1 MKMFTLVVA
10 IIIGCQGVSATTNPV
25 LCSQVDYLFY
35 NSDCCNAAAEVPCM
49 EQLAK
54 VSYDATVTDL
64 YAKIENVKTGGLAI
78 ASSRALDIQD
88 GASLNVHGSGEG
100 QDANGND
107 KFGTLLVKQYG
118 TLDFEA
124 GAVLDLSKISLD
136 AGKDA
141 NTRAKLA
148 FSELG
153 DVTGDVTFHGV
164 VHADKGISVDAG
176 QFSVADVT
184 GDVLTKGS
192 LEAYGKATAS
202 ALDINGK
209 VTIASNGALRSAA
222 SVAMEDDLL
231 VIDTSCA
238 NPPCVDHQFKVKQ
251 ADGEVEAKG
260 NVFVRQAL
268 EVDGLSKLDGGINVA
283 NLFTVGADGTTS
295 VDALVTMNKIV
306 TMKGGGRL
314 EGSWVVP
321 TGSAISVLG
330 TLNIEQGNLKTTGTV
345 ASTGI
350 TFQTLT
356 SGADFNNQAVTNVN
370 FDSGSISGVSIDG
383 SAIGATTAS
392 TVKATTVDASSTITG
407 AGDLSIAGTATV
419 SAVTV
424 NAGAV
429 SGVTTLAVA
438 DVTASNDVT
447 VQGNAAI
454 TGTLAAGVSTLAA
467 TTAASVEVTGASTL
481 KGAAT
486 LEGDVT
492 IKKEAMF
499 EEGLQV
505 GLGATTPDTSALA
518 EEDKK
523 CKTVVAVDDFN
534 DFRKAYI
541 AADDTDTITTFTAT
555 TAPTIC
561 GDVALYILNNGGVC
575 RDAAAGGA
583 GGPLIGNVYTA
594 ASCAALP
601 GDKFT
606 WLSYDGYTGDF
617 HVVTDSNNCAI
628 CGTDGTETDA
638 SYDLYKAT
646 LGGVAGAV
654 DFAKDG
660 TLQTSGKATLNS
672 MEVTNAGSVKDLTVS
687 NTLVLDG
694 TTTTT
699 NGFTLTSE
707 GDASINSVVVSTT
720 LDVSGATTLRGAQT
734 STALASFE
742 AGLKTVGGSCN
753 DDSGTK
759 TKLQCAGDTCTVSAV
774 ADQTCVWTPVD
785 GVAALIDGSI
795 EAKTIKLTDA
805 AANALNVEKSN
816 HCSNAAYTDEST
828 CESAGNVWTALKNV
842 ASISN
847 DGTLSAIKVE
857 SAGRIMPMYQETND
871 AGLHCS
877 DNNGVIIQVVGAC
890 TAGLNYRQWSCVDSG
905 SDIPFSDFR
914 NTVHGDNW
922 MGSCSGTYT
931 ATYVADCSR
940 YDNGNPT
947 DPNNHKFCEPLNTKA
962 QCLGT
967 ELILRGNGYAVPDVE
982 AAMSGVAAKVWTASG
997 VVNLKVC
1004 VSGAVV

>member
-1 MKMFTLVVA
+1 MFTLVVA
-10 IIIGCQGVSATTNPV
+10 VIIGFQGVSATTNPV

-54 VSYDATVTDL
+54 VTYDATVTDL

-78 ASSRALDIQD
+78 AASRALDIQD

-100 QDANGND
+100 QDANGNN

-136 AGKDA
+136 AGRDA
-141 NTRAKLA
+141 NTRAQLTYSA
-148 FSELG
+148 LS

-209 VTIASNGALRSAA
+209 VTIASNGDLRSAA

-238 NPPCVDHQFKVKQ
+238 NPPCVDHRFKVKQ

-268 EVDGLSKLDGGINVA
+268 EVDGLSKLDGGINVG
-283 NLFTVGADGTTS
+283 NLFTVSADGTTNI
-295 VDALVTMNKIV
+295 DALVAIKKKV
-306 TMKGGGRL
+306 TMEGGGRL

-345 ASTGI
+345 SSTGI

-356 SGADFNNQAVTNVN
+356 AGADFNNQAVTNVN

-392 TVKATTVDASSTITG
+392 TVKATTIDASSSITG
-407 AGDLSIAGTATV
+407 AGDLSIAGAATV
-419 SAVTV
+419 SAVTL

-429 SGVTTLAVA
+429 SGVTALAAA
-438 DVTASNDVT
+438 DITASNDLT

-467 TTAASVEVTGASTL
+467 TTAASVEVVGAATL

-505 GLGATTPDTSALA
+505 GTGVTTTGVIESAGAGFKCTTVAAQANSIYESTSSNPTDPTLEECGLLA
-518 EEDKK
+518 AQILSQGYYCTAGTATMPLLPSSATDDCSSHSGFETQE
-523 CKTVVAVDDFN
+523 TVTGFTGY
-534 DFRKAYI
+534 FSYI
-541 AADDTDTITTFTAT
+541 TNAQSCAFCSGDESEAGVNNHHYQYGTIT
-555 TAPTIC
+555 
-561 GDVALYILNNGGVC
+561 
-575 RDAAAGGA
+575 
-583 GGPLIGNVYTA
+583 
-594 ASCAALP
+594 S
-601 GDKFT
+601 
-606 WLSYDGYTGDF
+606 
-617 HVVTDSNNCAI
+617 
-628 CGTDGTETDA
+628 
-638 SYDLYKAT
+638 
-646 LGGVAGAV
+646 GAV

-672 MEVTNAGSVKDLTVS
+672 MEVTNAGTVKDLTVS

-753 DDSGTK
+753 DDSK
-759 TKLQCAGDTCTVSAV
+759 TKLECAGDTCTVDGV
-774 ADQTCVWTPVD
+774 AAQTCVWTPVD

-816 HCSNAAYTDEST
+816 HCSDGAYTEQST

-842 ASISN
+842 VSISN
-847 DGTLSAIKVE
+847 DGTLTATKVE

-871 AGLHCS
+871 AGLDCK
-877 DNNGVIIQVVGAC
+877 DNDGVIIQVVGAC
-890 TAGLNYRQWSCVDSG
+890 EAGINFREWSCNDSG
-905 SDIPFSDFR
+905 SDISFNDFR
-914 NTVHGDNW
+914 STSHGDNW

-940 YDNGNPT
+940 YNNDGQPT
-947 DPNNHKFCEPLNTKA
+947 DSNNMKFCEPLRTKA

-967 ELILRGNGYAVPDVE
+967 ELILRGKNYAVPDVE
-982 AAMSGVAAKVWTASG
+982 ASMAGVVPKVWTASG
-997 VVNLKVC
+997 NVNMKVC
-1004 VSGAVV
+1004 VNGAVV

>member
-1 MKMFTLVVA
+1 MFTLVAA

-107 KFGTLLVKQYG
+107 NFGTLLIKQYG

-176 QFSVADVT
+176 QFSVTDVT

-192 LEAYGKATAS
+192 LEAYGKVTAS

-222 SVAMEDDLL
+222 SVSMEDDLL

-251 ADGEVEAKG
+251 VDGEVEAKG

-283 NLFTVGADGTTS
+283 NLFTVGADGTTNI
-295 VDALVTMNKIV
+295 DALVAIKKTV
-306 TMKGGGRL
+306 TMEGGGRL

-321 TGSAISVLG
+321 TGSAISVYG

-345 ASTGI
+345 SSTGI

-356 SGADFNNQAVTNVN
+356 AGADFNNQAVTNVN
-370 FDSGSISGVSIDG
+370 FDSGSISGITIDG

-438 DVTASNDVT
+438 DVTASNDLT

-486 LEGDVT
+486 LEGDVI

-505 GLGATTPDTSALA
+505 GTGVTTTTADSYAHVVDDEKCTSPLLNTNSIFSNTGDSSTGVTMTIELCASWTYYVLENDGYCKSDVNSNPYIGAVHTSAN
-518 EEDKK
+518 
-523 CKTVVAVDDFN
+523 C
-534 DFRKAYI
+534 
-541 AADDTDTITTFTAT
+541 
-555 TAPTIC
+555 PT
-561 GDVALYILNNGGVC
+561 G
-575 RDAAAGGA
+575 
-583 GGPLIGNVYTA
+583 
-594 ASCAALP
+594 
-601 GDKFT
+601 FT
-606 WLSYDGYTGDF
+606 WKDGSSATGLF
-617 HVVTDSNNCAI
+617 EYHSSANWCGV
-628 CGTDGTETDA
+628 CGTDAKTTVNGA
-638 SYDLYKAT
+638 NQKVYQAT
-646 LGGVAGAV
+646 LGTTTTSGAV

-687 NTLVLDG
+687 TTLVLDG

-699 NGFTLTSE
+699 NGFTLTSQ
-707 GDASINSVVVSTT
+707 GDASINSIVVSTT

-816 HCSNAAYTDEST
+816 HCSNAAYTDEAT
-828 CESAGNVWTALKNV
+828 CEAAGNVWTALKNV

-847 DGTLSAIKVE
+847 DGTLSATKVE

-890 TAGLNYRQWSCVDSG
+890 EAGINFREWSCSDSG
-905 SDIPFSDFR
+905 AVAPFNEYRS
-914 NTVHGDNW
+914 TSHGDNW
-922 MGSCSGTYT
+922 MGYCSGTYT

-940 YDNGNPT
+940 YNGQGALT
-947 DPNNHKFCEPLNTKA
+947 DAGNEKFCEPLHTKA

-982 AAMSGVAAKVWTASG
+982 ASMAGVAAKVWTASG
-997 VVNLKVC
+997 IVNMKVC
-1004 VSGAVV
+1004 VNGAVV

>member
-1 MKMFTLVVA
+1 MKLFTVFIA

-35 NSDCCNAAAEVPCM
+35 NSDCCDAAAEVPCM

-54 VSYDATVTDL
+54 VTYDATVTDL

-88 GASLNVHGSGEG
+88 GASLNVHGSGVG

-107 KFGTLLVKQYG
+107 NFGTLLVKQYG

-148 FSELG
+148 FSELS

-164 VHADKGISVDAG
+164 VNADKGISVDAG

-192 LEAYGKATAS
+192 LEAYGRATAS

-209 VTIASNGALRSAA
+209 VTIASNGDLRSAA

-283 NLFTVGADGTTS
+283 NLFTVGADGTTTI
-295 VDALVTMNKIV
+295 DALVTMKKIV

-345 ASTGI
+345 SSTGI

-356 SGADFNNQAVTNVN
+356 AGADFNNQAVTNVN

-438 DVTASNDVT
+438 DVTASNDLT

-492 IKKEAMF
+492 IKKEAVF

-505 GLGATTPDTSALA
+505 GLGATTPASSGVLVEAG
-518 EEDKK
+518 KK
-523 CKTVVAVDDFN
+523 CETIALPRTGVGTDFSTVYDTAN
-534 DFRKAYI
+534 DY
-541 AADDTDTITTFTAT
+541 TTKNNPSGNAE
-555 TAPTIC
+555 AIPLH
-561 GDVALYILNNGGVC
+561 GLVALYILNNGGICV
-575 RDAAAGGA
+575 DATTPYIGSAHNDDCPAG
-583 GGPLIGNVYTA
+583 
-594 ASCAALP
+594 
-601 GDKFT
+601 FT
-606 WLSYDGYTGDF
+606 WKTFPTFTGRYHTLD
-617 HVVTDSNNCAI
+617 TTKYSALCA
-628 CGTDGTETDA
+628 DDNLLTDA
-638 SYDLYKAT
+638 SYKVHKST
-646 LGGVAGAV
+646 VASVSGAV

-660 TLQTSGKATLNS
+660 TLQTSGKATLDS
-672 MEVTNAGSVKDLTVS
+672 MEVTNEGSVKDLTVS

-720 LDVSGATTLRGAQT
+720 LDVSGAIKLSGAQT

-753 DDSGTK
+753 DDSK
-759 TKLQCAGDTCTVSAV
+759 TKLQCAGDTCTVGGV
-774 ADQTCVWTPVD
+774 AAQTCVWTPVD
-785 GVAALIDGSI
+785 GVSALVDGSI

-816 HCSNAAYTDEST
+816 HCSNAAYDTQAT
-828 CESAGNVWTALKNV
+828 CEAAGNVWTAVKNV
-842 ASISN
+842 VSISN
-847 DGTLSAIKVE
+847 DGTLTATKVE

-877 DNNGVIIQVVGAC
+877 DNDGVIIQVVGAC
-890 TAGLNYRQWSCVDSG
+890 AAGLNYREWSCDDSG

-940 YDNGNPT
+940 YDGAGQPT
-947 DPNNHKFCEPLNTKA
+947 DTNNHKFCEPLRTKA

-967 ELILRGNGYAVPDVE
+967 ELILRGKGYAVPDVE
-982 AAMSGVAAKVWTASG
+982 AAMAGVEAKVWTATG
-997 VVNLKVC
+997 AVNLKVC

>member
-1 MKMFTLVVA
+1 MKLFTVFIA

-54 VSYDATVTDL
+54 VTYDATVTDL

-78 ASSRALDIQD
+78 AASRALDIQD

-164 VHADKGISVDAG
+164 VNADKGISVDAG

-209 VTIASNGALRSAA
+209 VRIESNGDFRSAA

-283 NLFTVGADGTTS
+283 NLFTVGVDGTTT
-295 VDALVTMNKIV
+295 VDALVTMKKLV

-345 ASTGI
+345 SSTGI
-350 TFQTLT
+350 TFDTLT
-356 SGADFNNQAVTNVN
+356 AGADFNNQAVTNVN
-370 FDSGSISGVSIDG
+370 FDTGSISGVTIDG

-407 AGDLSIAGTATV
+407 AGDLSITGTATV

-438 DVTASNDVT
+438 DVTVSNDLT

-492 IKKEAMF
+492 IKKEAVF

-505 GLGATTPDTSALA
+505 GVGGTTTTNVPAGYADSAGADFSCGTELAVATQYWPDGSAKVSLTLEKCAEWAQIVLETNGEYCKVAAQPFISPDDATYDYTDCANQASYASTQATALTGFTGYFAWKSSNNECKLCSADASTALTGGRHYLATLATTQTTTS
-518 EEDKK
+518 
-523 CKTVVAVDDFN
+523 
-534 DFRKAYI
+534 
-541 AADDTDTITTFTAT
+541 
-555 TAPTIC
+555 
-561 GDVALYILNNGGVC
+561 
-575 RDAAAGGA
+575 
-583 GGPLIGNVYTA
+583 
-594 ASCAALP
+594 
-601 GDKFT
+601 
-606 WLSYDGYTGDF
+606 
-617 HVVTDSNNCAI
+617 
-628 CGTDGTETDA
+628 
-638 SYDLYKAT
+638 
-646 LGGVAGAV
+646 GAV

-660 TLQTSGKATLNS
+660 TLQTSGKATLDS
-672 MEVTNAGSVKDLTVS
+672 MEVTNEGSVKDLTVS

-694 TTTTT
+694 TTSTT

-707 GDASINSVVVSTT
+707 GDASINSVVISTT
-720 LDVSGATTLRGAQT
+720 LDVSGAIKLSGAQT

-753 DDSGTK
+753 DDSK
-759 TKLQCAGDTCTVSAV
+759 TKLQCAGDTCTVDGV
-774 ADQTCVWTPVD
+774 AAQTCVWTPVD
-785 GVAALIDGSI
+785 GVSALIDGSI
-795 EAKTIKLTDA
+795 EAKTVKLTDA

-816 HCSNAAYTDEST
+816 HCSNAAYATEAT
-828 CESAGNVWTALKNV
+828 CEAAGNVWTALKNV

-847 DGTLSAIKVE
+847 DGTLTATKVE

-877 DNNGVIIQVVGAC
+877 DNDGVIIQVVGSC
-890 TAGLNYRQWSCVDSG
+890 TSGLNYREWSCDDSG
-905 SDIPFSDFR
+905 SDISFGDFSGSP
-914 NTVHGDNW
+914 HADNW
-922 MGSCSGTYT
+922 MGTCTGTYT

-940 YDNGNPT
+940 YDGNGQPDDT
-947 DPNNHKFCEPLNTKA
+947 NNKKFCEALNTKA
-962 QCLGT
+962 QCLGN
-967 ELILRGNGYAVPDVE
+967 ELILRGKNYAVPDVE
-982 AAMSGVAAKVWTASG
+982 AAMAGVAAKVWTATG
-997 VVNLKVC
+997 AVNMKVC
-1004 VSGAVV
+1004 VNGGVI

>member
-1 MKMFTLVVA
+1 MKLFTVFIA

-54 VSYDATVTDL
+54 VTYDATVTDL

-78 ASSRALDIQD
+78 AASRALDIQD
-88 GASLNVHGSGEG
+88 GASLNVHGSGVG

-153 DVTGDVTFHGV
+153 DVTGDVTFNGV
-164 VHADKGISVDAG
+164 VNADKGISVDAG

-184 GDVLTKGS
+184 GNVVTKGS

-209 VTIASNGALRSAA
+209 VRIESNGDFRSAA

-283 NLFTVGADGTTS
+283 NLFTVGADGTTT
-295 VDALVTMNKIV
+295 VDALVTMKKLV

-345 ASTGI
+345 SSTGI
-350 TFQTLT
+350 TFDTLT
-356 SGADFNNQAVTNVN
+356 APADFNDQAVTNVN
-370 FDSGSISGVSIDG
+370 FDSGSISGVTIDG

-438 DVTASNDVT
+438 DITVSNDMT

-481 KGAAT
+481 KGAAM

-492 IKKEAMF
+492 IKKEAIF

-505 GLGATTPDTSALA
+505 GVGGTTTGHFSSGGDGFQCDSEAVVFNSINADATSGSSAPTLEQCAKVA
-518 EEDKK
+518 EIVLNSNGYYCNSKPLL
-523 CKTVVAVDDFN
+523 
-534 DFRKAYI
+534 
-541 AADDTDTITTFTAT
+541 TAT
-555 TAPTIC
+555 DGENCPAGWNQGTQVTGFTGYFTHESASGRCKLCT
-561 GDVALYILNNGGVC
+561 GDASK
-575 RDAAAGGA
+575 AGA
-583 GGPLIGNVYTA
+583 GYHHYKYGT
-594 ASCAALP
+594 
-601 GDKFT
+601 
-606 WLSYDGYTGDF
+606 
-617 HVVTDSNNCAI
+617 VTS
-628 CGTDGTETDA
+628 
-638 SYDLYKAT
+638 
-646 LGGVAGAV
+646 GAV

-660 TLQTSGKATLNS
+660 TLQTSGKATLDS
-672 MEVTNAGSVKDLTVS
+672 MEVTNAGTVKDLTVS

-707 GDASINSVVVSTT
+707 GDVSINSVVVSTT
-720 LDVSGATTLRGAQT
+720 LDVSGAVKLSGAQT

-753 DDSGTK
+753 DDSK
-759 TKLQCAGDTCTVSAV
+759 TKLQCAGDTCTVDAV
-774 ADQTCVWTPVD
+774 AAQTCVWTSVD
-785 GVAALIDGSI
+785 GVSALIDGSI
-795 EAKTIKLTDA
+795 EAKTVKLTDA

-816 HCSNAAYTDEST
+816 HCSNAAYATEAT
-828 CESAGNVWTALKNV
+828 CEAAGNVWTALKNV

-847 DGTLSAIKVE
+847 DGTLTATKVE
-857 SAGRIMPMYQETND
+857 SAGRIMPMYQQTND

-877 DNNGVIIQVVGAC
+877 DNDGVIIQVVGAC
-890 TAGLNYRQWSCVDSG
+890 TAGLNFRQWSCDDSG
-905 SDIPFSDFR
+905 SDISFGDFGGSP
-914 NTVHGDNW
+914 HADNW
-922 MGSCSGTYT
+922 MGTCTGTYT
-931 ATYVADCSR
+931 ATYVAACSR
-940 YDNGNPT
+940 YDGTGQPDDT
-947 DPNNHKFCEPLNTKA
+947 NNKKFCEPLHTKA

-967 ELILRGNGYAVPDVE
+967 ELILRGKYYAVPDVE
-982 AAMSGVAAKVWTASG
+982 ASMAGVAAKAWTATG
-997 VVNLKVC
+997 AVNMKVC
-1004 VSGAVV
+1004 VSGGVV

>member
-1 MKMFTLVVA
+1 MKLLTLFIA
-10 IIIGCQGVSATTNPV
+10 IIIGCQGVSATANPV

-54 VSYDATVTDL
+54 VTYDATVTDL

-78 ASSRALDIQD
+78 AASRALDIQD
-88 GASLNVHGSGEG
+88 GASLNVHGSGVG

-164 VHADKGISVDAG
+164 VNADKGISVDAG

-209 VTIASNGALRSAA
+209 VRIESNGDFRSAA

-283 NLFTVGADGTTS
+283 NLFTVGVDGTTT
-295 VDALVTMNKIV
+295 VDALVTMKKLV

-345 ASTGI
+345 SSTGI
-350 TFQTLT
+350 TFDTLT
-356 SGADFNNQAVTNVN
+356 AGADFNNQAVTNVN
-370 FDSGSISGVSIDG
+370 FDTGSISGVTIDG

-407 AGDLSIAGTATV
+407 AGDLSITGTATV

-438 DVTASNDVT
+438 DVTVSNDLT

-505 GLGATTPDTSALA
+505 GVGGAATPAS
-518 EEDKK
+518 
-523 CKTVVAVDDFN
+523 KTELTDHNTKTCNEAKLNSKDMMNV
-534 DFRKAYI
+534 I
-541 AADDTDTITTFTAT
+541 AADDSMTSMDVDDCLDLVVFVNAYGGFCRGGTGNTRFGYYPSITTQAACDGTKVWETQTWT
-555 TAPTIC
+555 TTFSFQ
-561 GDVALYILNNGGVC
+561 GTVC
-575 RDAAAGGA
+575 HLCDSTETYAAAGAQTGK
-583 GGPLIGNVYTA
+583 VYQAT
-594 ASCAALP
+594 LP
-601 GDKFT
+601 Q
-606 WLSYDGYTGDF
+606 
-617 HVVTDSNNCAI
+617 
-628 CGTDGTETDA
+628 DA
-638 SYDLYKAT
+638 S
-646 LGGVAGAV
+646 GAV

-660 TLQTSGKATLNS
+660 TLQTSGKATLDS
-672 MEVTNAGSVKDLTVS
+672 MEVTNEGSVKDLTVS

-707 GDASINSVVVSTT
+707 GDASINSVVISTT
-720 LDVSGATTLRGAQT
+720 LDVSGAIKLSGAQT

-759 TKLQCAGDTCTVSAV
+759 TKLQCAGDTCLVGAV
-774 ADQTCVWTPVD
+774 AAQTCVWTPID
-785 GVAALIDGSI
+785 GVSALIDGSI
-795 EAKTIKLTDA
+795 EAKTVKLTDA

-816 HCSNAAYTDEST
+816 HCSNAAYATEAT
-828 CESAGNVWTALKNV
+828 CEAAGNVWTALKNV

-847 DGTLSAIKVE
+847 DGTLTATKVE
-857 SAGRIMPMYQETND
+857 SEGRIMPMYQQTND

-877 DNNGVIIQVVGAC
+877 DNDGVIIQVVGAC
-890 TAGLNYRQWSCVDSG
+890 EAGLNFRQWSCDDSG
-905 SDIPFSDFR
+905 SDISFGDFSGSP
-914 NTVHGDNW
+914 HADNW
-922 MGSCSGTYT
+922 MGTCTGTYT
-931 ATYVADCSR
+931 ASYVADCSR
-940 YDNGNPT
+940 YDGTGQPDDT
-947 DPNNHKFCEPLNTKA
+947 NNKKFCEALNTKA

-967 ELILRGNGYAVPDVE
+967 ELILRGKNYAVPDVE
-982 AAMSGVAAKVWTASG
+982 AAMAGVAAKVWTATG
-997 VVNLKVC
+997 AVNMKVC

>member
-1 MKMFTLVVA
+1 MKLFTLFIA
-10 IIIGCQGVSATTNPV
+10 IIIGCQGVSASTNPV

-49 EQLAK
+49 RQLAK
-54 VSYDATVTDL
+54 VTYDATVTDL

-78 ASSRALDIQD
+78 ASSRVLDIQD
-88 GASLNVHGSGEG
+88 GANLVVHGSGTG

-107 KFGTLLVKQYG
+107 NFGTLLVKQYG

-164 VHADKGISVDAG
+164 VNADKGISVDAG

-209 VTIASNGALRSAA
+209 VTIASNGNLRSAA

-283 NLFTVGADGTTS
+283 NLFTVGADGTTT
-295 VDALVTMNKIV
+295 VDALVTMKKLV

-345 ASTGI
+345 SSTGI
-350 TFQTLT
+350 TFDTLT
-356 SGADFNNQAVTNVN
+356 AGADFNNQAVTNVN

-438 DVTASNDVT
+438 DATVSNDLT

-467 TTAASVEVTGASTL
+467 TTAASVEVTGESKL

-492 IKKEAMF
+492 IKKEAIF

-505 GLGATTPDTSALA
+505 GVGGAATPASKTELTAHDT
-518 EEDKK
+518 
-523 CKTVVAVDDFN
+523 KTCNAAKLNTRDMMNVV
-534 DFRKAYI
+534 
-541 AADDTDTITTFTAT
+541 AADDSTTSMTVDACLALVVHVNANGGFCRGPSGDASFGYYPSITTQADCDGTKVWETETWT
-555 TAPTIC
+555 TIFSFE
-561 GDVALYILNNGGVC
+561 NGVC
-575 RDAAAGGA
+575 HLCDDTGTYAAAGQETGK
-583 GGPLIGNVYTA
+583 VYQ
-594 ASCAALP
+594 
-601 GDKFT
+601 
-606 WLSYDGYTGDF
+606 
-617 HVVTDSNNCAI
+617 
-628 CGTDGTETDA
+628 
-638 SYDLYKAT
+638 AT
-646 LGGVAGAV
+646 LPQDATGAV

-660 TLQTSGKATLNS
+660 TLQTSGKATLDS
-672 MEVTNAGSVKDLTVS
+672 MEVTNDGSVKDLTVS

-720 LDVSGATTLRGAQT
+720 LDVSGAVKLSGAQT

-753 DDSGTK
+753 DDSK
-759 TKLQCAGDTCTVSAV
+759 TKLQCAGDTCTVDGV
-774 ADQTCVWTPVD
+774 AAQTCVWTPVD
-785 GVAALIDGSI
+785 GVSALIDGSI
-795 EAKTIKLTDA
+795 EAKTVKLTDA

-816 HCSNAAYTDEST
+816 HCSNAAYDTQAT
-828 CESAGNVWTALKNV
+828 CEAAGNVWTAVKNV
-842 ASISN
+842 VSISN
-847 DGTLSAIKVE
+847 DGTLTATKVE
-857 SAGRIMPMYQETND
+857 STGRIMPMYQQTND

-877 DNNGVIIQVVGAC
+877 DNDGVIIQVVGAC
-890 TAGLNYRQWSCVDSG
+890 EAGLNFREWSCDDSG

-940 YDNGNPT
+940 YDGNGQPT
-947 DPNNHKFCEPLNTKA
+947 DTNNHKFCEPLNTKA

-967 ELILRGNGYAVPDVE
+967 ELILRGKNYANPDVE
-982 AAMSGVAAKVWTASG
+982 ASMAGVVAKVWTPSG
-997 VVNLKVC
+997 VVNMKVC
-1004 VSGAVV
+1004 VSGAVI

>member
-1 MKMFTLVVA
+1 MKLLTLFIA

-54 VSYDATVTDL
+54 VTYDATVTDL

-78 ASSRALDIQD
+78 AASRVLDIQD
-88 GASLNVHGSGEG
+88 GANLVVHGSGTG

-164 VHADKGISVDAG
+164 VNADKGISVDAG

-209 VTIASNGALRSAA
+209 VTIASNGNLRSAA

-283 NLFTVGADGTTS
+283 NLFTVGVDGTTT
-295 VDALVTMNKIV
+295 VDALVTMKKLV

-345 ASTGI
+345 ASSNI
-350 TFQTLT
+350 TFDTL
-356 SGADFNNQAVTNVN
+356 SAGADFNNQAVTNVN
-370 FDSGSISGVSIDG
+370 FDTGSISGVTIDG

-392 TVKATTVDASSTITG
+392 TVKATTIDASSTITG

-438 DVTASNDVT
+438 DVTVSNDLT

-505 GLGATTPDTSALA
+505 GTGVTTTTADSYVHVIDDEKCTAALINTNSIFSNAGDSSTGVAMTIELCASWTYYVLENDGYCQSDVNSNPYIGAVHTSAN
-518 EEDKK
+518 
-523 CKTVVAVDDFN
+523 C
-534 DFRKAYI
+534 
-541 AADDTDTITTFTAT
+541 
-555 TAPTIC
+555 PT
-561 GDVALYILNNGGVC
+561 G
-575 RDAAAGGA
+575 
-583 GGPLIGNVYTA
+583 
-594 ASCAALP
+594 
-601 GDKFT
+601 FT
-606 WLSYDGYTGDF
+606 WKDGSSATGLF
-617 HVVTDSNNCAI
+617 EYLTGGSWCGV
-628 CGTDGTETDA
+628 CGTDAKTAVNGA
-638 SYDLYKAT
+638 GQKVYQAT
-646 LGGVAGAV
+646 LGTTTTSGAV

-660 TLQTSGKATLNS
+660 TLQTSGKATLDS
-672 MEVTNAGSVKDLTVS
+672 MEVTNDGSVKDLTVS

-720 LDVSGATTLRGAQT
+720 LDVSGAIKLSGAQT

-753 DDSGTK
+753 DDSK
-759 TKLQCAGDTCTVSAV
+759 TKLQCAGDTCTVDGV
-774 ADQTCVWTPVD
+774 AAQTCVWTPVD
-785 GVAALIDGSI
+785 GVSALIDGSI

-816 HCSNAAYTDEST
+816 HCSNAAYATEAT
-828 CESAGNVWTALKNV
+828 CEAAGNVWTALKNV

-847 DGTLSAIKVE
+847 DGTLTATKVE
-857 SAGRIMPMYQETND
+857 SEGRIMPMYQETND

-877 DNNGVIIQVVGAC
+877 DNDGVIIQVVGAC
-890 TAGLNYRQWSCVDSG
+890 EAGLNFRQWSCDDSG
-905 SDIPFSDFR
+905 SDISFGDFSGSPHAD
-914 NTVHGDNW
+914 DW
-922 MGSCSGTYT
+922 MGTCTGTYT

-940 YDNGNPT
+940 YDGTGQPDDT
-947 DPNNHKFCEPLNTKA
+947 NNKKFCEALNTKA
-962 QCLGT
+962 QCLGN
-967 ELILRGNGYAVPDVE
+967 ELILRGKNYAVPDVE
-982 AAMSGVAAKVWTASG
+982 AAMAGVAAKVWTATG
-997 VVNLKVC
+997 AVNMKVC

>member
-1 MKMFTLVVA
+1 MKLFTVFIA

-54 VSYDATVTDL
+54 VTYDATVTDL

-78 ASSRALDIQD
+78 AASRALDIQD
-88 GASLNVHGSGEG
+88 GASLNVHGSGVG

-164 VHADKGISVDAG
+164 VNADKGISVDAG

-209 VTIASNGALRSAA
+209 VRIESNGDFRSAA

-283 NLFTVGADGTTS
+283 NLFTVGVDGTTT
-295 VDALVTMNKIV
+295 VDALVTMKKLV

-345 ASTGI
+345 SSTGI
-350 TFQTLT
+350 TFDTLT
-356 SGADFNNQAVTNVN
+356 AGADFNNQAVTNVN
-370 FDSGSISGVSIDG
+370 FDTGSISGVTIDG

-407 AGDLSIAGTATV
+407 AGDLSITGTATV

-438 DVTASNDVT
+438 DVTVSNDLT

-505 GLGATTPDTSALA
+505 GVGGAATPASHSL
-518 EEDKK
+518 
-523 CKTVVAVDDFN
+523 VL
-534 DFRKAYI
+534 
-541 AADDTDTITTFTAT
+541 AADQKKECDKLDNHRDILETLDANDATAT
-555 TAPTIC
+555 VTAETCRDITLI
-561 GDVALYILNNGGVC
+561 VMANGGYC
-575 RDAAAGGA
+575 RGTSGASSYKARLALTTQATCEAAGDTWEAVA
-583 GGPLIGNVYTA
+583 GSTGIFAHDPSSNFCRLCDDSGT
-594 ASCAALP
+594 
-601 GDKFT
+601 
-606 WLSYDGYTGDF
+606 YTG
-617 HVVTDSNNCAI
+617 SSS
-628 CGTDGTETDA
+628 GTGQIYQAVAGSDA
-638 SYDLYKAT
+638 T
-646 LGGVAGAV
+646 GAV

-660 TLQTSGKATLNS
+660 TLQTSGKATLDS
-672 MEVTNAGSVKDLTVS
+672 MEVTNAGTVKDLTVS

-694 TTTTT
+694 TTSTT

-707 GDASINSVVVSTT
+707 GDASINSVVISTT
-720 LDVSGATTLRGAQT
+720 LDVSGAIKLSGAQT

-753 DDSGTK
+753 DDSK
-759 TKLQCAGDTCTVSAV
+759 TKLQCAGDTCTVDGV
-774 ADQTCVWTPVD
+774 AAQTCVWTAVD
-785 GVAALIDGSI
+785 GVSALIDGSI
-795 EAKTIKLTDA
+795 EAKTVKLTDA

-816 HCSNAAYTDEST
+816 HCSNAAYATEAT
-828 CESAGNVWTALKNV
+828 CEAAGNVWTALKNV

-847 DGTLSAIKVE
+847 DGTLTATKVE

-877 DNNGVIIQVVGAC
+877 DNDGVIVQVVGAC
-890 TAGLNYRQWSCVDSG
+890 EAGLNFRQWSCDDSG
-905 SDIPFSDFR
+905 SDISFGDFSGSPHAD
-914 NTVHGDNW
+914 DW
-922 MGSCSGTYT
+922 MGTCTGTYT

-940 YDNGNPT
+940 YDGTGQPDDT
-947 DPNNHKFCEPLNTKA
+947 NNKKFCEALNTKA

-967 ELILRGNGYAVPDVE
+967 ELILRGKNYAVPDVE
-982 AAMSGVAAKVWTASG
+982 AAMAGVAAKVWTATG
-997 VVNLKVC
+997 AVNMKVC